1 MQITYPKL
9 PDSGYINKKNM
20 SFHNF
25 FSSGHFKV
33 YLVLLASLTSACAQ
47 IEPTPVTEEDIKLA
61 EIKLSGADIG
71 WYAAR
76 FSLPRDKG
84 SEPQWYLGTLLAGEV
99 VSPLLDQYGQQ
110 IVNWRVHR
118 RAVDDQ
124 VGHVFSFIF
133 YSSEAGAKLIYQSIK
148 NNQLLAELLEKQRV
162 LKVSYEP
169 LAINAD
175 ALISDTSDPGW
186 PEEMRQTWPLFIMG
200 ASQMWLAQ
208 VKIFKAET
216 TEKQA
221 VEHRYQKIQGKMSE
235 LWQQQG
241 QHALI
246 HHLGALYAYQPVLT
260 RF

>member
-1 MQITYPKL
+1 MSIAQAIQRER
-9 PDSGYINKKNM
+9 M

-25 FSSGHFKV
+25 FASGNFKV
-33 YLVLLASLTSACAQ
+33 YLVLVISLTSACAQ
-47 IEPTPVTEEDIKLA
+47 REPMPVAENLGLA
-61 EIKLSGADIG
+61 EIKMSAADNG

-76 FSLPRDKG
+76 FSLPREKG
-84 SEPQWYLGTLLAGEV
+84 KEPQWYLGTLLAGEV
-99 VSPLLDQYGQQ
+99 VLPLLDQYGQQ

-118 RAVDDQ
+118 RASDDQ
-124 VGHVFSFIF
+124 MGHVFSFIF
-133 YSSEAGAKLIYQSIK
+133 YSSGVEAESIYQTIK
-148 NNQLLAELLEKQRV
+148 NNRILAELQEQQRV
-162 LKVSYEP
+162 LKASYEP
-169 LAINAD
+169 QVEDTLASIA
-175 ALISDTSDPGW
+175 DTSDPSW
-186 PEEMRQTWPLFIMG
+186 PEEMRDTWPLFIMG

-216 TEKQA
+216 VAEQA
-221 VEHRYQKIQGKMSE
+221 VELRYQVIQGKMTD